1 MTSSSG
7 KFLLTAITNVCNEG
21 SHVESVS
28 SAGKAGEK
36 IINVL
41 LRFFIQVDN
50 IITKT
55 KAVCVVRY

>member
-1 MTSSSG
+1 MFAMKEATW
-7 KFLLTAITNVCNEG
+7 K
-21 SHVESVS
+21 SVS